1 MDTVL
6 IKHTVK
12 ELVQAGYTG
21 PVLVPMSDTLDDVPD
36 GALAAKLTWTKRAIR
51 TAKQNS
57 SLHKYLELL
66 CVALN
71 DAGLDMKE
79 VMGKISKSS
88 TIPWSAS
95 AIKERLWR
103 PVQIA
108 SFDVESSAK
117 LDTIEI
123 NVVYESLNNITASQL
138 GVSIPW
144 PSEYSQM
151 YESIGRSNAQT

>member
-1 MDTVL
+1 METVL
-6 IKHTVK
+6 VKHTIK
-12 ELVQAGYTG
+12 ELMSAGYTG

-36 GALAAKLTWTKRAIR
+36 GAIAAKLTWTRRAIR

-57 SLHKYLELL
+57 SLHKYLTLL
-66 CVALN
+66 SGALN
-71 DAGLDMKE
+71 DAGWDMKE
-79 VMGKISKSS
+79 VMGRISKSA

-103 PVQIA
+103 PVQVA
-108 SFDVESSAK
+108 SFDVESSTK

-123 NVVYESLNNITASQL
+123 QVVYDSLNNITASQL

-144 PSEYSQM
+144 PSEYSQA
-151 YESIGRSNAQT
+151 YEQIARK